1 LISQVIADEDGGN
14 GFDLLYVAPLK
25 ALITDQANRL
35 EAMCQEAELPVV
47 PGTATFQ
54 PRSNPGSQA
63 TARGSPDHTGIA

>member
-1 LISQVIADEDGGN
+1 MAVG

-47 PGTATFQ
+47 PWHGDVSASIKARAVKR
-54 PRSNPGSQA
+54 PRGVLLITPESLEALFMRRS
-63 TARGSPDHTGIA
+63 